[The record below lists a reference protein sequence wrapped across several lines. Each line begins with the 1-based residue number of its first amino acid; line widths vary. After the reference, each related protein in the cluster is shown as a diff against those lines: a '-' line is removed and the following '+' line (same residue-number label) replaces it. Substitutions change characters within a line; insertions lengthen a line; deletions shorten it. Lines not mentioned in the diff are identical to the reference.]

1 MNLQLFVKGKLIASA
16 PINAS
21 YINYPPYL
29 PGLKSQLQ
37 KKHQQIIEA
46 EKAEP
51 AFYITTD
58 SLNTNRKGFENNR
71 PLL

>member
-1 MNLQLFVKGKLIASA
+1 MNLQLFVKGKLIAST

-21 YINYPPYL
+21 YVNYPPYL
-29 PGLKSQLQ
+29 PTLKSELQ
-37 KKHQQIIEA
+37 KKHQQIIES

-51 AFYITTD
+51 SFFITSK
-58 SLNTNRKGFENNR
+58 SLNTNRTKFLNNR